1 MAEIGPGTLTTIL
14 VTKFGPKRKPFFSP
28 ISQIQRD
35 FFGDNFIDY
44 RAKIALHIGD
54 LCFVSGI
61 LGENDAR

>member
-1 MAEIGPGTLTTIL
+1 L
-14 VTKFGPKRKPFFSP
+14 VRGRSPPFWLPNFGPQKKTFFSP

-44 RAKIALHIGD
+44 RAKMALHMGD
-54 LCFVSGI
+54 LCFASGI